1 MAITKYL
8 QKCDYSIGGLQPY
21 IYLIHKNTLTVR
33 IKAKGVEVFF
43 KEVPKNGAETE
54 IYKIYGASCVYNQE
68 ETYHNKYRFNSTLE
82 LTINEQYKEPFLY
95 GLRTL
100 RTNQYYIIVEDK
112 KGTQYL
118 INPELY
124 TNLNYEYNFFDGG
137 DTQNSCI
144 ISWNNLSNYP
154 LLIMDEK
161 IDNNFVLLFEEC
173 PYNIGSIE
181 WLRICHKG
189 ELSTKDDGV
198 KITDMYFSNIDLLHT
213 IDFLKETFTYN
224 ETYDGNM
231 FRTTLSFSIPLSDN
245 QFNWHYNL
253 LEFEKNRY
261 TAFFKT
267 TNHNYFVSGVEKG
280 LRPKYNITTS
290 EDDETPNMIN
300 ITFEQTSQYPMIW
313 TDSVVQ
319 YQWREDE
326 QMCIGYDKY
335 QMLAQQYSL
344 DWGRTWVDTNPI
356 VKKKGDIIESDSEE
370 CEKYQWVENGEVC
383 VVDSNEIVKWKETDG
398 YICQDCGK
406 YRKLQKMVS
415 TDSGKTFKDTDEYY
429 IGAPMLDEEGDCQFV
444 MARWVDA
451 ENQYLCFP
459 VDETKTKWEVYGT
472 LCENYAKYNKI
483 TELVTN
489 NGNIYYKSG
498 INKKGELIEYNSC
511 DCEWN
516 ELNEYKIGEV
526 CYNDKSIENNEYEVI
541 AYRKHQYWLNE
552 ATEPKY
558 RFNVKGY
565 GKYFV
570 SLIVN
575 DITSSS
581 LTTVKFSKIDTSGTT
596 NSGHTSLNV
605 YNKTFHIDLEN
616 PYYIDDDKE
625 HFIDYIIPKTDGT
638 GKPYK
643 VTFYVLLLREKQDYT
658 LYDVLKV
665 NKECKDNIIEESVE
679 TLLVPKENNSYSCG
693 YEKYE
698 WEYTNEIEC
707 VNVNNAERNILS
719 FKYDIENYSGWTI
732 TFGKKTYNVSDF
744 DDDMDGYVNVD
755 LNDYGYDGKS
765 VINVFDGCCGK
776 SPNNIIDLYS
786 APHNFN
792 FARLYHSVKNITI
805 KDLRIKTYQG
815 QFVFGDMG
823 AGGDL
828 NTSKYS
834 ITDCKI
840 EPYEYNLKEQCD
852 FFRIVSA
859 DTIDLSRC
867 DVSECTNI
875 NIFPA
880 YTSNCVRTIILDGWD
895 LSHIYDNETYSFEMG
910 YFRWGFPYDEVQ
922 TISLKGCNE
931 KTIDVV
937 KRSLYRNNIQFYLD
951 KIKIIT
957 Q

>member
-137 DTQNSCI
+137 DTQNSCV

-189 ELSTKDDGV
+189 ELTTKDDGV

-370 CEKYQWVENGEVC
+370 CKKYQWVENGEVC

-459 VDETKTKWEVYGT
+459 VDETKTKWEVTRTTCIGYD
-472 LCENYAKYNKI
+472 LYNSENEYVTNDGERYYESGYVRIGDKTKENCCACGYLNTEYRYDSTVCSTAI
-483 TELVTN
+483 TESNPTIL
-489 NGNIYYKSG
+489 GNIFEITRVQGDWIRDGYTFTSNDINDNEITIERIYFRVGEPTDITFTINQSSESGYDYLVISNLDKPVVSGSPTSTGSSYNYYNHKSKTTG
-498 INKKGELIEYNSC
+498 STSMTISNTEEHFVELMYQKDYSNSYYEDNVIVTLGVEDLKLQPYSKYDKYYLWEYCTDEYDTINRKTEQCIYYINEINSC
-511 DCEWN
+511 DCEWTGTTWQWDGEETICGK
-516 ELNEYKIGEV
+516 ELCGEEDILFLITNVEGDWLRDGYTFTSNTIGYSQSTILTISFYVSEDTTLNIDFAV
-526 CYNDKSIENNEYEVI
+526 NSESKLDKYYRTDIDGDIFIDDASGGYGGSSSTPCKKGKHTMMFKYQKGSSTSSGSDNVIITLRVDGACTYDPQSEYEVWRETDCDDFTGNI
-541 AYRKHQYWLNE
+541 DYRNPKKSYKCGYVTYQWREDENNVCGNALPENTTEVNE
-552 ATEPKY
+552 APE
-558 RFNVKGY
+558 
-565 GKYFV
+565 
-570 SLIVN
+570 
-575 DITSSS
+575 
-581 LTTVKFSKIDTSGTT
+581 
-596 NSGHTSLNV
+596 
-605 YNKTFHIDLEN
+605 
-616 PYYIDDDKE
+616 
-625 HFIDYIIPKTDGT
+625 
-638 GKPYK
+638 
-643 VTFYVLLLREKQDYT
+643 
-658 LYDVLKV
+658 
-665 NKECKDNIIEESVE
+665 
-679 TLLVPKENNSYSCG
+679 
-693 YEKYE
+693 
-698 WEYTNEIEC
+698 
-707 VNVNNAERNILS
+707 
-719 FKYDIENYSGWTI
+719 
-732 TFGKKTYNVSDF
+732 
-744 DDDMDGYVNVD
+744 
-755 LNDYGYDGKS
+755 
-765 VINVFDGCCGK
+765 
-776 SPNNIIDLYS
+776 
-786 APHNFN
+786 
-792 FARLYHSVKNITI
+792 
-805 KDLRIKTYQG
+805 
-815 QFVFGDMG
+815 
-823 AGGDL
+823 L
-828 NTSKYS
+828 NT
-834 ITDCKI
+834 
-840 EPYEYNLKEQCD
+840 D
-852 FFRIVSA
+852 F
-859 DTIDLSRC
+859 
-867 DVSECTNI
+867 E
-875 NIFPA
+875 
-880 YTSNCVRTIILDGWD
+880 
-895 LSHIYDNETYSFEMG
+895 
-910 YFRWGFPYDEVQ
+910 
-922 TISLKGCNE
+922 
-931 KTIDVV
+931 
-937 KRSLYRNNIQFYLD
+937 
-951 KIKIIT
+951 
-957 Q
+957 

>member
-8 QKCDYSIGGLQPY
+8 QRCDYSIGGLQPY

-137 DTQNSCI
+137 DTQNSCV

-181 WLRICHKG
+181 WLRICHNG

-280 LRPKYNITTS
+280 LKPKYNITTS

-370 CEKYQWVENGEVC
+370 CKKYQWVENGEVC

-444 MARWVDA
+444 MARWVDV

-459 VDETKTKWEVYGT
+459 VDETKTKWEVIGT
-472 LCENYAKYNKI
+472 ICKDYDLHQNVK
-483 TELVTN
+483 ELVTN
-489 NGNIYYKSG
+489 NGNIYYESG
-498 INKKGELIEYNSC
+498 IIDYGDIIKENCCACGYINTEYRYDETVCSSAITETAITETRTYDIINEWTVDTFTIKGVGTHTISPDLLKNKNSNYIALSHLDTDLKLIATTSTSTLPTSNYNRGVYYYGTSRYGTWSFTINDDLEHTFQVGTYLSDTYSAYTGETAVVTVTSPKQDYSLYDKYYLWEYCDDEYETVERQTETYKYELKEYHSCECEWTGTTWQWDGKETICGNVLCGELPTLTINRVQGNWTREGNTFTSNTISSAQNTVERIYFSVSEPAALTFTINQSSEKEYDFLVISNLDKEALSDYPSTTGSSYNYYNHKGKINGSTSMTINDTEEHFIELMYRKNRTITSGRDNVIVTLGVLDTC
-511 DCEWN
+511 VYD
-516 ELNEYKIGEV
+516 YI
-526 CYNDKSIENNEYEVI
+526 SEYEVWRETDCDGFTGNVE
-541 AYRKHQYWLNE
+541 YRNPQKSYKCGYVKYQWREDENNVCGNALPENTTEVNE
-552 ATEPKY
+552 APE
-558 RFNVKGY
+558 
-565 GKYFV
+565 
-570 SLIVN
+570 
-575 DITSSS
+575 
-581 LTTVKFSKIDTSGTT
+581 
-596 NSGHTSLNV
+596 
-605 YNKTFHIDLEN
+605 
-616 PYYIDDDKE
+616 
-625 HFIDYIIPKTDGT
+625 
-638 GKPYK
+638 
-643 VTFYVLLLREKQDYT
+643 
-658 LYDVLKV
+658 
-665 NKECKDNIIEESVE
+665 
-679 TLLVPKENNSYSCG
+679 
-693 YEKYE
+693 
-698 WEYTNEIEC
+698 
-707 VNVNNAERNILS
+707 
-719 FKYDIENYSGWTI
+719 
-732 TFGKKTYNVSDF
+732 
-744 DDDMDGYVNVD
+744 
-755 LNDYGYDGKS
+755 
-765 VINVFDGCCGK
+765 
-776 SPNNIIDLYS
+776 
-786 APHNFN
+786 
-792 FARLYHSVKNITI
+792 
-805 KDLRIKTYQG
+805 
-815 QFVFGDMG
+815 
-823 AGGDL
+823 L
-828 NTSKYS
+828 NT
-834 ITDCKI
+834 
-840 EPYEYNLKEQCD
+840 D
-852 FFRIVSA
+852 F
-859 DTIDLSRC
+859 
-867 DVSECTNI
+867 E
-875 NIFPA
+875 
-880 YTSNCVRTIILDGWD
+880 
-895 LSHIYDNETYSFEMG
+895 
-910 YFRWGFPYDEVQ
+910 
-922 TISLKGCNE
+922 
-931 KTIDVV
+931 
-937 KRSLYRNNIQFYLD
+937 
-951 KIKIIT
+951 
-957 Q
+957 

>member
-137 DTQNSCI
+137 DTQNSCV

-189 ELSTKDDGV
+189 ELTTKDDGV

-280 LRPKYNITTS
+280 LKPKYNITTS

-356 VKKKGDIIESDSEE
+356 VKKKGDIIESNSKE

-459 VDETKTKWEVYGT
+459 VDETKTKWEVIGT
-472 LCENYAKYNKI
+472 KCKDYDLYQNVE
-483 TELVTN
+483 ELVTN
-489 NGNIYYKSG
+489 NGNIYYESG
-498 INKKGELIEYNSC
+498 VNKLGDIVKENCCACGYINTEYRYDSTVCSNVISETSISETRTYPIIGEWTIDTFTIKGEGTYTITPDLLNNKSYNYIALSHLDTNLKLTATTSTSTATTSNYNRGVYYYGTSRYGTWSFTINDDLEHTFQVGTYLSDTYSGYTGETAVVTVTSPKQDYSLYDKYYLWEYCNDEYETVDRQTETYKYELKEYHSC
-511 DCEWN
+511 DCEWTGTTWQWDGEETICGSVLCGENTISLTINKVQGNWTRDGYTFTSNAIYYGNTTERIYFSVSEPTDITFTIDQSSEN
-516 ELNEYKIGEV
+516 ENDYLVISNLDKQVEPNYPTYIGSYYNYYNHKGKTTGSTSMTISDTSEHFVDLLYRKDTFNSSGRDNVIVTLSGNNV
-526 CYNDKSIENNEYEVI
+526 CFYDITSEYEVWRETNCDGFTGNVD
-541 AYRKHQYWLNE
+541 YRNPKKSYNCDYVTYQWREDENNVCGNALPENTTEVNE
-552 ATEPKY
+552 APE
-558 RFNVKGY
+558 
-565 GKYFV
+565 
-570 SLIVN
+570 
-575 DITSSS
+575 
-581 LTTVKFSKIDTSGTT
+581 
-596 NSGHTSLNV
+596 
-605 YNKTFHIDLEN
+605 
-616 PYYIDDDKE
+616 
-625 HFIDYIIPKTDGT
+625 
-638 GKPYK
+638 
-643 VTFYVLLLREKQDYT
+643 
-658 LYDVLKV
+658 
-665 NKECKDNIIEESVE
+665 
-679 TLLVPKENNSYSCG
+679 
-693 YEKYE
+693 
-698 WEYTNEIEC
+698 
-707 VNVNNAERNILS
+707 
-719 FKYDIENYSGWTI
+719 
-732 TFGKKTYNVSDF
+732 
-744 DDDMDGYVNVD
+744 
-755 LNDYGYDGKS
+755 
-765 VINVFDGCCGK
+765 
-776 SPNNIIDLYS
+776 
-786 APHNFN
+786 
-792 FARLYHSVKNITI
+792 
-805 KDLRIKTYQG
+805 
-815 QFVFGDMG
+815 
-823 AGGDL
+823 L
-828 NTSKYS
+828 NT
-834 ITDCKI
+834 
-840 EPYEYNLKEQCD
+840 D
-852 FFRIVSA
+852 F
-859 DTIDLSRC
+859 
-867 DVSECTNI
+867 E
-875 NIFPA
+875 
-880 YTSNCVRTIILDGWD
+880 
-895 LSHIYDNETYSFEMG
+895 
-910 YFRWGFPYDEVQ
+910 
-922 TISLKGCNE
+922 
-931 KTIDVV
+931 
-937 KRSLYRNNIQFYLD
+937 
-951 KIKIIT
+951 
-957 Q
+957 